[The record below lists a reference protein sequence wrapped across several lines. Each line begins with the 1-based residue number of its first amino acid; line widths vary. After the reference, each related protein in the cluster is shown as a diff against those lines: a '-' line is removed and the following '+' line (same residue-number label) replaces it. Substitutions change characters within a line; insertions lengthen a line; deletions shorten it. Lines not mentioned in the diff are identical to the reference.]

1 MKASP
6 AENTAL
12 VDEHPHWIF
21 NQSPTNNRAASVK
34 TREKNPLSY
43 KEDATDNTN
52 RDRNEEQKDH
62 ATLTGDDTDTTVAAA
77 GEAQQETVLRRQ
89 PTRHHR

>member
-1 MKASP
+1 M
-6 AENTAL
+6 
-12 VDEHPHWIF
+12 
-21 NQSPTNNRAASVK
+21 K

-77 GEAQQETVLRRQ
+77 GEAQ
-89 PTRHHR
+89 